1 MPRFM
6 PIIFGLFLAA
16 LTTQSAALPEQLL
29 DEINDLSYNC
39 YQLECLW
46 YALYGAGNP
55 LLSYVEIYKT
65 AIKEYS
71 IHCATIP
78 HRTTLDAATELV
90 TAQLQDQL
98 KQVKERAQELLN
110 QYELI
115 PLETKEQ
122 SSPLTITPPSAYHAV
137 PLRNLPT
144 ATQDVTLQQVL
155 TALQQLQT
163 QQQAAHEESHPG
175 TLKEQL
181 ALFFIGIAFLG
192 TITYFV
198 KKRLSKNSLALKAK
212 TGTMLTEIEAPHA
225 QSAPCGMQAQLECA
239 IDQFNKKEHTA

>member
-1 MPRFM
+1 MPRFL
-6 PIIFGLFLAA
+6 PIIFGIFLAA
-16 LTTQSAALPEQLL
+16 LTSQNAALPEQLP

-55 LLSYVEIYKT
+55 LLSYVETYKT

-71 IHCATIP
+71 KRCCTIP
-78 HRTTLDAATELV
+78 QRATLDAATELV
-90 TAQLQDQL
+90 TAQLQDQF
-98 KQVKERAQELLN
+98 KQVRARAQELLD

-122 SSPLTITPPSAYHAV
+122 SSPLTITPPSAYSAV

-144 ATQDVTLQQVL
+144 ATQDATLKQVL

-163 QQQAAHEESHPG
+163 HQQVTQGEPHPG

-181 ALFFIGIAFLG
+181 ALFAIGIAFLG

-198 KKRLSKNSLALKAK
+198 KKRLSKNSLELRAK
-212 TGTMLTEIEAPHA
+212 TATMLTEIEAPHA
-225 QSAPCGMQAQLECA
+225 QSAPCGMQA
-239 IDQFNKKEHTA
+239 